1 MTDQRD
7 SLAREIDEELRREQ
21 LLKLWERYGTY
32 AIAVAA
38 LIIIGIGGFK
48 YFEHR
53 RTVAAETAGARFTA
67 AAREAAQNRGAEA
80 QKALEEIQSSAPAGY
95 AVLARLRLAAADRQA
110 GRRAEAL
117 AAYEA
122 IGKEKGLDPLLTDY
136 ARLQAASMRL
146 DSADWT
152 EMQNRL
158 NDLVADGNPW
168 RFSARELLSLA
179 AQKAGKAEEARTQLQ
194 RLLGDRGTPPGIGE
208 RARMMLVMLTEAEL
222 AAGAAAPEPKA
233 PAGDGKAAAPVP
245 GPVPAPLPAAPG
257 PANTTK

>member
-32 AIAVAA
+32 VIAAAA
-38 LIIIGIGGFK
+38 LIIMGIGGFK

-67 AAREAAQNRGAEA
+67 AAREAAQNRTAEA

-95 AVLARLRLAAADRQA
+95 AALARLRLAAADRQA
-110 GRRAEAL
+110 GKRAEAL

-122 IGKEKGLDPLLTDY
+122 IAREKGLDPLLTDY
-136 ARLQAASMRL
+136 ARLQAATLRL

-158 NDLVADGNPW
+158 NDLAADGNPW

-179 AQKAGKAEEARTQLQ
+179 AQKVGKAEEARTQLQ
-194 RLLGDRGTPPGIGE
+194 RLLADRGTPPGIGE
-208 RARMMLVMLTEAEL
+208 RARMMLAMLTEAEL
-222 AAGAAAPEPKA
+222 AGAAPAAASSSPPEPEASAGDNKAGPPA
-233 PAGDGKAAAPVP
+233 PAKS
-245 GPVPAPLPAAPG
+245 
-257 PANTTK
+257 TK